1 MPRPRRQRPRRAAA
15 AGTPAGAAGIW
26 GYWAALRHAR
36 REHHHGGAGPV
47 EALLDGERGLVVEQ
61 ALVPALAFEDHL
73 ATEEGDHRKL
83 LHDPQAQPLGLL
95 DRVGA
100 DRRSD

>member
-1 MPRPRRQRPRRAAA
+1 MPRAAEQRPAAPPRSPPPRGGGYP
-15 AGTPAGAAGIW
+15 GTL
-26 GYWAALRHAR
+26 AALRHAR

-47 EALLDGERGLVVEQ
+47 ETLLDGERGLVVEQ

-73 ATEEGDHRKL
+73 AAEEGDHREL
-83 LHDPQAQPLGLL
+83 LHDPQAEALGLL

-100 DRRSD
+100 DRR